1 VGEGAGDGYKFTV
14 DDLERMPYVEG
25 ARYELIDGELY
36 VSTVPPYTH
45 QVTCGRLIAA
55 LSTWSRTGKAGE
67 AGEAGETVGGPGL
80 VFDRANSVIP
90 DVVWVRRSRMA
101 QALGA
106 DGNLHQAPDLVI
118 EVLSPGTI
126 NTARDREIKLGLYS
140 RRRVPEY
147 WIVDWQ
153 RCQVEVYRRAG
164 EALALSVTLSAS
176 GVLTSPLLPAFA
188 LPLDRLFAPLA

>member
-1 VGEGAGDGYKFTV
+1 
-14 DDLERMPYVEG
+14 MPYVEG

-55 LSTWSRTGKAGE
+55 LNTWSRTETAGE
-67 AGEAGETVGGPGL
+67 AVGGPGL

-106 DGNLHQAPDLVI
+106 EGNLHQAPDLVI

-126 NTARDREIKLGLYS
+126 NTARDRELKLGLYS
-140 RRRVPEY
+140 QRQVPEY

-153 RCQVEVYRRAG
+153 GRQVEVYRRDG
-164 EALALSVTLSAS
+164 DALAAITTLTES
-176 GVLTSPLLPAFA
+176 GVLTSPSLPGFA
-188 LPLDRLFAPLA
+188 LPLARLFAPLS